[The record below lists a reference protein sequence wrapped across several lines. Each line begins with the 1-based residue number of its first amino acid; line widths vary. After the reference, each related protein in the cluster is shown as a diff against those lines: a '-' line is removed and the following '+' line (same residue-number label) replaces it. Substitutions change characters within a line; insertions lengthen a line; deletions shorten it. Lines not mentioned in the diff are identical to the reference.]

1 MTESEIWKDVVGY
14 EGLYKVSNKGK
25 VFSVER
31 ISLQGRKIGG
41 QSLKPARSKYGYLWV
56 ILCKNGKTKAK
67 YIHRLVAQAF
77 IPNPNNFPQVNHIDE
92 VKDNNNV
99 KNLEWCTSKYN
110 ANHGTRNER
119 SAKTQS
125 KKVKAINVETGEVI
139 TFNSAKEAGGEGY
152 GKGEVSKACRG
163 IYKSRRTGK
172 LIGGDGHTYRG
183 HKWSYEGEK

>member
-1 MTESEIWKDVVGY
+1 MTESEVWKDVVGY

-41 QSLKPARSKYGYLWV
+41 QSLKPARNKYGYLWV
-56 ILCKNGKTKAK
+56 NLCKNGKTKAE

-92 VKDNNNV
+92 VKTNNNA

-110 ANHGTRNER
+110 ANHGTRIER
-119 SAKTQS
+119 ITQTQS
-125 KKVKAINVETGEVI
+125 KKVKAINIKTGEVL

-163 IYKSRRTGK
+163 VYKSRRTGN
-172 LIGGDGHTYRG
+172 LMGGDGRTYRG
-183 HKWSYEGEK
+183 HRWSYE